1 MTLRP
6 LGPQAIL
13 ARMQE
18 LRAEPDPTS
27 STSTPFQMGPPS
39 PLAGDITKSGSTAPM
54 NPFGGSLG
62 VTPSVGADQLK
73 ALVQRAAEEQNLDP
87 DLLDALVQTESA
99 YNPLARSSK
108 NAVGLCQLMPDTARG
123 LGVTDPLDPAQN
135 VRGGAKYL
143 ASLMTKFN
151 GDVSKALAA
160 YNAGPGAVEKF
171 GGVPPYEET
180 KNYVAKILAI
190 YQARKAK

>member
-18 LRAEPDPTS
+18 LKAEPAPTA
-27 STSTPFQMGPPS
+27 STSAPFEMGPSS
-39 PLAGDITKSGSTAPM
+39 PLAGKIATSGSTAPM
-54 NPFGGSLG
+54 SPFGGSLG
-62 VTPSVGADQLK
+62 VTPSIGADQLK
-73 ALVQRAAEEQNLDP
+73 SLVQRAAQEQNLDP

-135 VRGGAKYL
+135 VRAGAKYL
-143 ASLMTKFN
+143 SSLMSKFN

-180 KNYVAKILAI
+180 KNYVAKIMSI
-190 YQARKAK
+190 YQARKAR